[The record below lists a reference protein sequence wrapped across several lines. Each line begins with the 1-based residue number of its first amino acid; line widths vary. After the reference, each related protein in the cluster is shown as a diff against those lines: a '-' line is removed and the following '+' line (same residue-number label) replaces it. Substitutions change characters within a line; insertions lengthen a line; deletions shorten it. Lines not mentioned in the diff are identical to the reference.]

1 MAEFEE
7 QLHTCKIGQPHELI
21 QLEQREENRLAAVC
35 LAKQARHEI
44 LIISRDLDPIVY
56 GHHEFT
62 THIGQFIRNR
72 RAAIRILVSDER
84 QMIHHA
90 HRLAEMATSFSSKI
104 AIRKLGSTDKD
115 YNEAWMLCD
124 DVALLYRPIADLYQ
138 ATLDCY
144 TPRRGKDSKEAF
156 EIMWGNA
163 ELIPEL
169 RALKI

>member
-1 MAEFEE
+1 MEFEA
-7 QLHTCKIGQPHELI
+7 QLQTCKIGQPHKVI
-21 QLEQREENRLAAVC
+21 TLERRDENRLAAIQ
-35 LAKQARHEI
+35 LAGQARHEI
-44 LIISRDLDPIVY
+44 LIISREFEPMIY

-62 THIGQFIRNR
+62 DHIGQFIRDR
-72 RAAIRILVSDER
+72 RTDMRILVRDER
-84 QMIHHA
+84 PMIRHS
-90 HRLAEMATSFSSKI
+90 HRLAEMAISYSSKI

-124 DVALLYRPIADLYQ
+124 SIALLYRPIADLFE

-144 TPRRGKDSKEAF
+144 TPRRGKECQEAF
-156 EIMWGNA
+156 EKMWGNA

>member
-1 MAEFEE
+1 MELEE
-7 QLHTCKIGQPHELI
+7 QLLSCKIGQPHEVI
-21 QLEQREENRLAAVC
+21 QLALREQNRIAAVH
-35 LAKQARHEI
+35 LAEQARHEI
-44 LIISRDLDPIVY
+44 LIVSRDLDAMVY

-62 THIGQFIRNR
+62 DHIGQFIRDR
-72 RAAIRILVSDER
+72 RTEMRMLVTNERRLIRHS
-84 QMIHHA
+84 
-90 HRLAEMATSFSSKI
+90 HRLAEMAISYSSKI

-124 DVALLYRPIADLYQ
+124 EVALLYRPIADLYD

-144 TPRRGKDSKEAF
+144 APRRGKENKEAF
-156 EIMWGNA
+156 EKMWGNA